1 MAMRTNHHYLIR
13 VTSGIIYFLFMG
25 LLWADEVKAQS
36 SLEQVLAEVEK
47 NNKTLQAQKQLWEAE
62 KLLHKTGIWLNDP
75 TISYDFMYGTPNAIS
90 GNQTDINLI
99 QRFDFPASYK
109 LRRALANEQ
118 GKESEYA
125 IQHQRQTILL
135 QAKTICIELV
145 YRNKVKAFQAGKKLR
160 TEKHLNDFEQKM
172 NKGFGTI
179 LDVNKA
185 KLLLLE
191 INKELQSTTS
201 VIEQLKHQ
209 LIALNGGNPIYY
221 TDSEYP
227 LAADLPEFEI
237 IESEIE
243 KTDPILKGM
252 ELQRVIAQKYIDV
265 TKAMNLPKFDVGY
278 HYQAVLGQKFNGG
291 KIGMSIPLWENRNK
305 LAQKQAEL
313 ISSDVN
319 LSEHR
324 NEHYFEIKQ
333 QYEKYLNLKKTLSD
347 YRSLLQTINSMELLD
362 KALRLGEISTLQYF
376 TEAELFN
383 EAKASL
389 LLTEKEYHA
398 VTAFLTKYAL

>member
-1 MAMRTNHHYLIR
+1 MKRNYLIIKEF
-13 VTSGIIYFLFMG
+13 VAGITCLCFIG
-25 LLWADEVKAQS
+25 LLYAGEAKAQS
-36 SLEQVLAEVEK
+36 RLEQVLSEVEK
-47 NNKTLQAQKQLWEAE
+47 NNKTLQARKQLWEAE
-62 KLLHKTGIWLNDP
+62 KLLHKTGIWLSDP

-90 GNQTDINLI
+90 GNQTDINFI

-109 LRRALANEQ
+109 LRKALANEQ
-118 GKESEYA
+118 SKESEFA
-125 IQHQRQTILL
+125 IQHQRQSILL

-145 YRNKVKAFQAGKKLR
+145 YQNKLKAFQAEKKLR
-160 TEKHLNDFEQKM
+160 IEKHLNDFEQKM

-191 INKELQSTTS
+191 INKDLQSTTS
-201 VIEQLKHQ
+201 TIEQVKLRI
-209 LIALNGGNPIYY
+209 IALNGGTPIYFN
-221 TDSEYP
+221 DIEYP
-227 LAADLPEFEI
+227 VEAELPEFET

-252 ELQRVIAQKYIDV
+252 ELQQVIAKKQIDV

-319 LSEHR
+319 LSEHK

-333 QYEKYLNLKKTLSD
+333 HYEKYLNLKKTLSD
-347 YRSLLQTINSMELLD
+347 YKSLLQTINSIELLD